1 MNGQTARERR
11 EELLRAAVSGDKAAV
26 DTFVEE
32 NLSLVWSV
40 LQRFLGR
47 GYEAED
53 LFQVGA
59 MGLLK
64 AVQKFD
70 FSFGVQFS
78 TYAVPMIIGEIK
90 RYMRDD
96 GMVKVSRSI
105 KELAIK
111 AKIKGEE
118 LRRMKSADPSVNEI
132 AKALDVSEE
141 DVVFAM
147 AATQPHE
154 SVYTSVLKGDH
165 QDVTLLDTLR
175 DTADT
180 EKETIDKITVADL
193 LENLKDRDRKIIL
206 MRYFRR
212 KTQAEV
218 AEILN
223 ISQVQVSRLEK
234 KILESL
240 RAELCGDNPKNQRA
254 KNAKKSP

>member
-11 EELLRAAVSGDKAAV
+11 EELLRAAVSGDKVAV

-47 GYEAED
+47 GYETED

-96 GMVKVSRSI
+96 GMIKVSRSL

-111 AKIKGEE
+111 VKIKSEE
-118 LRRMKSADPSVNEI
+118 LRKTTSSDPSVKEI
-132 AKALDVSEE
+132 AKALDTSEE
-141 DVVFAM
+141 DIVFAM
-147 AATQPHE
+147 AAMQPHE

-165 QDVTLLDTLR
+165 QDVTLLDTLC
-175 DTADT
+175 DNTDT

-193 LENLKDRDRKIIL
+193 LKNLKERDKKIIL
-206 MRYFRR
+206 MRYYRR

-218 AEILN
+218 AEILG

-240 RAELCGDNPKNQRA
+240 RAELCGDNPKNHRS
-254 KNAKKSP
+254 KNAKNSS